1 MAVVLTVN
9 NQASILNIS
18 DQVKVVT
25 LIHFFSPWLCNAGV
39 KETTFYECY
48 NLFVS
53 LIWTLY
59 ECCSWQNNALYESD
73 KQASLFET
81 DEGTLYFGPWTC
93 PGHNQETSTFTEC
106 QYTIFSPHLPG
117 PRYLYTAWKVSQL
130 LKPMLKCAVLLMDFK
145 FLSMNCFLMRFVN
158 CCWTCFS
165 CDLRSLIPFSNSAI
179 LLSLLMMVSVE

>member
-1 MAVVLTVN
+1 MQCWCKRDNVLWVLQSICFSHLNSLRMLQLTKQCTVWVW
-9 NQASILNIS
+9 
-18 DQVKVVT
+18 QVNKPVWNWWGNT
-25 LIHFFSPWLCNAGV
+25 LFWFFYWPKKPSSPFW
-39 KETTFYECY
+39 E
-48 NLFVS
+48 
-53 LIWTLY
+53 I
-59 ECCSWQNNALYESD
+59 
-73 KQASLFET
+73 
-81 DEGTLYFGPWTC
+81 PWTC